1 MPVKYQKVDPHMG
14 LFEVYKEHMQ
24 PFIQDLFA
32 WDEEFQKQG
41 FSRALR
47 REDFRWVII
56 DDVKAGIIHRQA
68 ENEII
73 KISLL
78 VIFRQFQ
85 RRGFGYRLMTSLVD
99 STGAGKTLTWNCL
112 KNNAPALALYNK
124 IEGAERT
131 EADYFYCYTYQNPRL
146 ARDQ

>member
-1 MPVKYQKVDPHMG
+1 MAVKYQKVDPQMD

-24 PFIQDLFA
+24 PFIQDLFG
-32 WDEEFQKQG
+32 WDEQFQKQG

-68 ENEII
+68 ENENI

-85 RRGFGYRLMTSLVD
+85 RRGYGYRLMTSLID
-99 STGAGKTLTWNCL
+99 STGAGKTLAWNCL
-112 KNNAPALALYNK
+112 KNNTPALALYDK
-124 IEGAERT
+124 IEATERT
-131 EADYFYCYTYQNPRL
+131 ETDYFYCYTYQSPRL
-146 ARDQ
+146 IRNQ

>member
-1 MPVKYQKVDPHMG
+1 MAVKYQKVDPQMD

-24 PFIQDLFA
+24 PFIQDLFG
-32 WDEEFQKQG
+32 WDEQFQKQG

-68 ENEII
+68 ENENI

-85 RRGFGYRLMTSLVD
+85 RRGYGYRLMTSLVD

-112 KNNAPALALYNK
+112 KNNVPALALYDK
-124 IEGAERT
+124 IEATERT
-131 EADYFYCYTYQNPRL
+131 ETDYFYCYTYQNPRL
-146 ARDQ
+146 VRNQ